1 MQRRSLGQDGLEV
14 WATGPGRM
22 GMSSGYG
29 PAGDCQEMITLIGTA
44 VERVSGS
51 STPLRFAALL

>member
-1 MQRRSLGQDGLEV
+1 
-14 WATGPGRM
+14 M

-29 PAGDCQEMITLIGTA
+29 PAGDSQEMITLIQTA

-51 STPLRFAALL
+51 STPLTFAALL